1 MLSSK
6 QRVGN
11 ERSELCEPA
20 FQPVSPDHPTLLEER
35 EREREQNDHFIT
47 RKSSENLS
55 SLKGLK
61 DHGACLRLA
70 RMCAKRRVL
79 ASP

>member
-1 MLSSK
+1 MLGTKGTSFAS
-6 QRVGN
+6 QLFN
-11 ERSELCEPA
+11 
-20 FQPVSPDHPTLLEER
+20 PVSPDHPTLLEER
-35 EREREQNDHFIT
+35 ERRSDHFIT
-47 RKSSENLS
+47 RKSGENLS

-61 DHGACLRLA
+61 DHGARLRLA

>member
-35 EREREQNDHFIT
+35 ERRSDHFIT
-47 RKSSENLS
+47 RKSGENLS

>member
-11 ERSELCEPA
+11 ERNELCEPA

-35 EREREQNDHFIT
+35 ERRSDHFIT
-47 RKSSENLS
+47 RKSGENLS

-61 DHGACLRLA
+61 DHGARLRLA